1 MTRSSI
7 RMAVVTA
14 KLDVIRRML
23 AGIST
28 LPLSS
33 ESEFL
38 ADPRMVA
45 AGESFLR
52 RALEALFDLG
62 RHILAKGFGI
72 PTSDYKAIV
81 RSLLQQGVVEVVL
94 ANRMT
99 DMAGYRNRMV
109 HFYDEVTAE
118 ELYEILTEHLGD
130 VEAAVAA
137 IQVWMAENPEMVD
150 EAWDG

>member
-1 MTRSSI
+1 MTPSSI
-7 RMAVVTA
+7 RVSVVTSKIA
-14 KLDVIRRML
+14 VIRQML

-28 LPLSS
+28 LPLAS
-33 ESEFL
+33 EQEFL

-62 RHILAKGFGI
+62 RHLLAKGFAV
-72 PTSDYKAIV
+72 PATDYKAV
-81 RSLLQQGVVEVVL
+81 ARGLLQHGVVAVEL
-94 ANRMT
+94 SERLT

-109 HFYDEVTAE
+109 HFYDEVTPG
-118 ELYEILTEHLGD
+118 ELYEILTAHLGD

-137 IQVWMAENPEMVD
+137 IQSWMKEHSELLDDPSI
-150 EAWDG
+150 